1 MKRFYSD
8 YIVASAQMGQMLIEA
23 QMVIAMRLMGFGGLW
38 RLGPDEDRRM
48 WTEKV
53 AAARK
58 SGAAMAGALMK
69 GQTPARAARE
79 GIKPVRARTRANVK
93 RLAGKGPKAGG

>member
-79 GIKPVRARTRANVK
+79 AIKPVRARTRANVK
-93 RLAGKGPKAGG
+93 RLVGQGPKTGG